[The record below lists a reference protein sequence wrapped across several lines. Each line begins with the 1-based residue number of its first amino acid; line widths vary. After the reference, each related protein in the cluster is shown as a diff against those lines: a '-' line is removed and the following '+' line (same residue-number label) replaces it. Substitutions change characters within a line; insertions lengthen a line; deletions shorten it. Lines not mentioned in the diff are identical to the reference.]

1 MSVEDGGAAGASTEV
16 APTAFTDVMSAT
28 FQQAVA
34 DGVPPAEAF
43 AQAEAAWD
51 PSGAAW
57 RRARTWVCRVLSTA
71 SPFGMPRS
79 RSEDAGAAPADARSE
94 QIDVITAPQVVS
106 AQLHA
111 AARSFVRAHL

>member
-43 AQAEAAWD
+43 AQAEAACTDVAIEMGVPPPPED
-51 PSGAAW
+51 P
-57 RRARTWVCRVLSTA
+57 
-71 SPFGMPRS
+71 
-79 RSEDAGAAPADARSE
+79 
-94 QIDVITAPQVVS
+94 VVG
-106 AQLHA
+106 
-111 AARSFVRAHL
+111 